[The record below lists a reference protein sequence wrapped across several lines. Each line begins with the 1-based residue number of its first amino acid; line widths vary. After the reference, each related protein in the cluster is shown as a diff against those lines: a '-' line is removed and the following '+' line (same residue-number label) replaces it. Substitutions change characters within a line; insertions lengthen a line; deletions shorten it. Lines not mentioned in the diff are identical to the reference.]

1 MKLLKV
7 AHMMYSDLN
16 DITAERYLLKMEI
29 IEKQANQN

>member
-7 AHMMYSDLN
+7 AYMMYSDLN
-16 DITAERYLLKMEI
+16 DITAEIYLLKMEI